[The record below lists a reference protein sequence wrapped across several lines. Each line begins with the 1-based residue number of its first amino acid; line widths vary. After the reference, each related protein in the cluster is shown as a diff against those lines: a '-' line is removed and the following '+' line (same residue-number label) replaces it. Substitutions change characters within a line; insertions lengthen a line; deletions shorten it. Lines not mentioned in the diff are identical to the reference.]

1 VGFKED
7 QMKWS
12 RPVSISI
19 ALLTLTLLVVAASA
33 AGLTPLQKAIQKG
46 DIKKVTE
53 LLNKGANIDEWNF
66 GTPLIMAAVIR
77 PAGDS

>member
-53 LLNKGANIDEWNF
+53 LLNKGLILMN
-66 GTPLIMAAVIR
+66 GTLAR
-77 PAGDS
+77 L